1 MNRRLALLVLLLI
14 PHALQAASREPV
26 RAPHGMVSCVSPI
39 ASHIGADVLAKGGN
53 AVDAAVAVGFALAVT
68 WPSAGNLGGGGFML
82 VRTADGNAIAL
93 DYRERAPLA
102 ATRTMYV
109 DANGKVIPKLSTQ
122 GYKAVGVPGTVA
134 GLALAHK
141 RWGKLPWKELI
152 APAQKLAA
160 DGFTINYMLAKSL
173 AEKSSIEKMEP
184 FADSKRI
191 FLNNGKP
198 YVMGDK
204 LVQPE
209 LARVLARIA
218 TDPRDF
224 YEGATAKQLVD
235 DMRAHGGLVTAED
248 LRTYEPTLRTPLRTT
263 YRGYEILTMP
273 PPSSGGIALIEM
285 LHMLEPYDLGA
296 MGWHSSQHVH
306 LMTEVMRRAFADR
319 AQFLGDTDFVKV
331 PVAALTSAA
340 FAESRRKTIDPE
352 HATPSATT
360 GAGDPAPYESTQT
373 THFCVIDAQGNAVSN
388 TYTLNDSYGAGV
400 TATGL
405 GFLLNDEMDDFSSA
419 PGTPNYYGLIQGEA
433 NSIAPRKRP
442 LSSMTPAIVLKDNK
456 LAYALGS
463 PGGPTIIN
471 TVLQLLVNVIDFKM
485 NIAEAVSAPRIH
497 HQWLPDELYW
507 EPFDLQ
513 GDTRAALERMGHK
526 LRAKAG
532 FADSDTIGDAQ
543 MIGIDTNGT
552 RMGAADTRRGG
563 EAAGD

>member
-1 MNRRLALLVLLLI
+1 MKRGFALLLLLLV
-14 PHALQAASREPV
+14 PHALVAASREPV
-26 RAPHGMVSCVSPI
+26 RAPHGMVTSVTPL
-39 ASHIGADVLAKGGN
+39 ASRIGADILAKGGN

-68 WPSAGNLGGGGFML
+68 WPSAGNLGGGGFL
-82 VRTADGNAIAL
+82 LLRTADGKAIAL

-109 DANGKVIPKLSTQ
+109 DANGTIIPKLSTQ

-141 RWGKLPWKELI
+141 RWGKLPWKQLV

-160 DGFTINYMLAKSL
+160 EGFTISYALATTLSHKS
-173 AEKSSIEKMEP
+173 AIAKMEP
-184 FADSKRI
+184 FPDSKRI
-191 FLNNGKP
+191 YLNGGKP
-198 YVMGDK
+198 YAMGDK

-218 TDPRDF
+218 ENPREF
-224 YEGATAKQLVD
+224 YEGETAKQLVA
-235 DMRAHGGLVTAED
+235 DMHAHGGLITLED
-248 LRTYEPTLRTPLRTT
+248 LRTYEPTIRTPLRTT
-263 YRGYEILTMP
+263 YRGYDILTMP

-296 MGWHSSQHVH
+296 MGWHSSQHIH

-319 AQFLGDTDFVKV
+319 SQYLGDTDFVKV
-331 PVAALTSAA
+331 PVSALLSPA
-340 FAESRRKTIDPE
+340 FAESRRKTIDLE

-360 GAGDPAPYESTQT
+360 TPGDPTPYESTQT
-373 THFCVIDAQGNAVSN
+373 THFCIADAQGNVVSN
-388 TYTLNDSYGAGV
+388 TYTLNDSFGSGA

-405 GFLLNDEMDDFSSA
+405 GFLLNNEMDDFTSK
-419 PGTPNYYGLIQGEA
+419 PGAPNYYGLIQGEA
-433 NSIAPRKRP
+433 NSIAPKKRP
-442 LSSMTPAIVLKDNK
+442 LSSMTPAIVLKDGQV
-456 LAYALGS
+456 AYVLGS

-507 EPFDLQ
+507 ENYDLQ

-526 LRAKAG
+526 FRTTPG
-532 FADSDTIGDAQ
+532 FSESDTIGDAH
-543 MIGIDTNGT
+543 MIAIDATGI
-552 RMGAADTRRGG
+552 RLGAADPRRGG
-563 EAAGD
+563 EADGY